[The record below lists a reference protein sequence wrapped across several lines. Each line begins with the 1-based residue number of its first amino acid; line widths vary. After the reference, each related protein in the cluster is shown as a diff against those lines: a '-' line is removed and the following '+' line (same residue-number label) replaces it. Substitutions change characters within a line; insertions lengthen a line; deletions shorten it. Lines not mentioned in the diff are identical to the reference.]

1 MKKLLVLLTLA
12 TLPAMISGCVSIV
25 DATTNGPINTDPG
38 KRSMGD
44 KIDDSS
50 LSTIVAVNIRKASPE
65 LDKAHINVYSFNQIV
80 LLTGEVPT
88 KEGYELAGKTAR
100 KVARVRQV
108 YNELQAREKSDFFS
122 RTNDEYLELKINSK
136 LMSHRDIDA
145 SRVKVIVEDEIVFLM
160 GIMTLVQADKM
171 TDVVASTSGIKK
183 VIRAIEYIE

>member
-1 MKKLLVLLTLA
+1 MKKLLILLTLA

>member
-12 TLPAMISGCVSIV
+12 TLPAIISGCVSIV